1 MRNNYNYILSALVL
15 IFFISSSSLFSQTYQ
30 RAGQNVSYSSNTN
43 KNVVFTKSVDG
54 SVDITA
60 NLNMLSFREGS
71 NYYGYDLDGDGGET
85 YSAIPNNWDFEIIE
99 LCGSSC
105 TNLTNNKKTFTY
117 SGSNNNTITVRI
129 KVFDTNSGQ
138 TINNLSNVRLQFF
151 IRDNF
156 TVANATWNA
165 CVQAFVLSV
174 NEATNGDGTAA
185 CSPYTI
191 KVYNQNDKASGP
203 IYENTQANNTWNLDL
218 DVGKYQADIFNSCG
232 EEIIDYEIDI
242 REAYTFGAEVI
253 FQGFQCVDDTTGLG
267 VIQIQGAR
275 IFEGGDY
282 DGTIMWELHNGVVAE
297 ENVFSTA
304 SNTSIIRNNSNPANS
319 IFRSSDQSP
328 HNPPFTY
335 GNVNITLEF
344 PNLDVGTYTFAFKD
358 FNGCIETETIE
369 IKKPL
374 DILSELDQDSS
385 KTALDCF
392 EDDDGKLTFI
402 ASGGWTEPFVGNLIN
417 TPANGWGNPYVFT
430 LTDGNG
436 VTYSSG
442 AVLDHYDANND
453 QDGYEATFSNL
464 PAGTYTLNVTE
475 NVVTNPYDSTIIY
488 KCSKDFTQTFTIT
501 EPDELVATGVES
513 NNNGFGI
520 SCKGENDGSIDLS
533 VTGGTSDYTYAWTKD
548 GDNTFSKTTQ
558 DIDSLG
564 PGTYNVT
571 VTDANDCTDTAS
583 FTITEPVE
591 LEISNQG
598 LETAIDCYD
607 GDGQIQ
613 INIDGDSNGNGSNQ
627 NYTYTLT
634 GTDYNGN
641 AVSESVQTLSL
652 IHISEPTRRS

>member
-15 IFFISSSSLFSQTYQ
+15 IFFISSSSLLSQTYQ
-30 RAGQNVSYSSNTN
+30 RAGQNVSYSSDTN

-99 LCGSSC
+99 LCGSAC
-105 TNLTNNKKTFTY
+105 TNLTNDKKTFTY

-129 KVFDTNSGQ
+129 KVFDTSSGQ

-242 REAYTFGAEVI
+242 REAYTFGSEVI

-297 ENVFSTA
+297 EDVFSTV

-501 EPDELVATGVES
+501 EPDELVATGTIS

-520 SCKGENDGSIDLS
+520 SC
-533 VTGGTSDYTYAWTKD
+533 
-548 GDNTFSKTTQ
+548 
-558 DIDSLG
+558 
-564 PGTYNVT
+564 
-571 VTDANDCTDTAS
+571 
-583 FTITEPVE
+583 
-591 LEISNQG
+591 
-598 LETAIDCYD
+598 
-607 GDGQIQ
+607 
-613 INIDGDSNGNGSNQ
+613 NG
-627 NYTYTLT
+627 
-634 GTDYNGN
+634 
-641 AVSESVQTLSL
+641 AE
-652 IHISEPTRRS
+652 